1 MLRSL
6 SVLALAAASMFS
18 TLSAQIVGVGT
29 FIHVVKDLDQTIRFY
44 GTGLGLEMRNPGPPP
59 AFAPNALVES
69 LYDAKGSQ
77 SRVAVFKIPN
87 SPLGLEFVEFKG
99 ISQTPVARGI
109 QDPGANLLVMPVGD
123 AATAMARLKVN
134 GATVVNAT
142 TVADP
147 DGFFVELAGPVPAR
161 LLLTVAALDQT
172 LHVFRDLL
180 GFQPETTVSDGRLR
194 TSRTKVPGTDFEVEF
209 REFDASRT
217 FIKQIKNATIHD
229 PGSGVLRL
237 MTPDVD
243 GLLEKLKAVG
253 VPVASAGGEAASLNG
268 RHFVIL
274 RDPDN
279 FFFQLVPGVA
289 TVPSAVPAK

>member
-1 MLRSL
+1 M
-6 SVLALAAASMFS
+6 
-18 TLSAQIVGVGT
+18 SAQIVGVGT
-29 FIHVVKDLDQTIRFY
+29 FIHVVKDLDKTIQFY

-69 LYDAKGSQ
+69 LYDARGSQ
-77 SRVAVFKIPN
+77 SRVAVFKIPG

-99 ISQTPVARGI
+99 ISQTPVDRGI
-109 QDPGANLLVMPVGD
+109 QDPGANVLVMPVD
-123 AATAMARLKVN
+123 AAGLTMARLKEN

-147 DGFFVELAGPVPAR
+147 DGFFIELAGQAPAR

-180 GFQPETTVSDGRLR
+180 GFQPETTVLVGRMR
-194 TSRTKVPGTDFEVEF
+194 SSKAKVPGTDFEVEF
-209 REFDASRT
+209 REFDVSRT
-217 FIKQIKNATIHD
+217 FKKMIKNAAIHD
-229 PGSGVLRL
+229 QGSGVLRL
-237 MTPDVD
+237 MTTDVD
-243 GLLEKLKAVG
+243 GLLEKLKAAG

-279 FFFQLVPGVA
+279 FFFQLVPGA
-289 TVPSAVPAK
+289 AAGPAK

>member
-6 SVLALAAASMFS
+6 SVLALAAASTM
-18 TLSAQIVGVGT
+18 SAQPIVGVGT
-29 FIHVVKDLDQTIRFY
+29 FIHVVKDLDKTMRFY
-44 GTGLGLEMRNPGPPP
+44 GTGLGLEMRNPGAPP
-59 AFAPNALVES
+59 AFSVNALVED

-99 ISQTPVARGI
+99 ISQTPVHRGL

-123 AATAMARLKVN
+123 VGATMVRLKED

-147 DGFFVELAGPVPAR
+147 DGFFVELAGSAPAR
-161 LLLTVAALDQT
+161 LVLTVDKFDQT
-172 LHVFRDLL
+172 LHVFADLL
-180 GFQPETTVSDGRLR
+180 GFQPEKTVPNVK
-194 TSRTKVPGTDFEVEF
+194 TETMVPGTDFEVEF
-209 REFDASRT
+209 RVSGIGKRPVPA
-217 FIKQIKNATIHD
+217 AIHD
-229 PGSGVLRL
+229 QGSGVLRL
-237 MTPDVD
+237 MTTDVD
-243 GLLEKLKAVG
+243 GLLAKLKAAG
-253 VPVASAGGEAASLNG
+253 VPVASAGGQAASLSG

-279 FFFQLVPGVA
+279 FFFQLVPGA
-289 TVPSAVPAK
+289 AAVPAK

>member
-6 SVLALAAASMFS
+6 SVLALAAAS
-18 TLSAQIVGVGT
+18 TLPAQIVGVGT
-29 FIHVVKDLDQTIRFY
+29 FIHVVKDLDQTMRFY

-59 AFAPNALVES
+59 AFSANPLVED

-77 SRVAVFKIPN
+77 SRVAVFKIPG

-99 ISQTPVARGI
+99 ISQTSVHRGVG
-109 QDPGANLLVMPVGD
+109 DPGASLLVMPVQDVG
-123 AATAMARLKVN
+123 ATMARLKEN

-147 DGFFVELAGPVPAR
+147 DGFFVELADGPAQLV
-161 LLLTVAALDQT
+161 LTVDKLDQT
-172 LHVFRDLL
+172 LHIFRDLL
-180 GFQPETTVSDGRLR
+180 GFQPEKTVSAVRIR
-194 TSRTKVPGTDFEVEF
+194 SSKAKVPGTDFEVEF
-209 REFDASRT
+209 REFGGTGKRPVPA
-217 FIKQIKNATIHD
+217 AIHD

-243 GLLEKLKAVG
+243 GLLATLKTAG

-279 FFFQLVPGVA
+279 FFFQLVPGA
-289 TVPSAVPAK
+289 AGPPK

>member
-6 SVLALAAASMFS
+6 SAVVALMVASTMS
-18 TLSAQIVGVGT
+18 GQIVGVGT
-29 FIHVVKDLDQTIRFY
+29 FIHVVKDLDKTMQFY

-59 AFAPNALVES
+59 AFSPNALVES

-77 SRVAVFKIPN
+77 SRVAVFKIPG
-87 SPLGLEFVEFKG
+87 SALGLEFVEFKG
-99 ISQTPVARGI
+99 ISQTPVHRGL
-109 QDPGANLLVMPVGD
+109 QDPGANLLVMQAGDVG
-123 AATAMARLKVN
+123 ATMARLKEN

-147 DGFFVELAGPVPAR
+147 DGFFVELVQSPNGPAR
-161 LLLTVAALDQT
+161 LVLAVDKLDQT

-180 GFQPETTVSDGRLR
+180 GFQPEKTVPNVRSEAI
-194 TSRTKVPGTDFEVEF
+194 VPGTDFEVEF
-209 REFDASRT
+209 REFKGGS
-217 FIKQIKNATIHD
+217 KPSVPATIHD
-229 PGSGVLRL
+229 QGSGVLRL

-243 GLLEKLKAVG
+243 GLLQKLKAAG

-279 FFFQLVPGVA
+279 FFFQLVPGSA
-289 TVPSAVPAK
+289 AVPAK

>member
-6 SVLALAAASMFS
+6 SVLALAAASTM
-18 TLSAQIVGVGT
+18 SAQIVGVGT
-29 FIHVVKDLDQTIRFY
+29 FIHVVKDLDQTMRFY
-44 GTGLGLEMRNPGPPP
+44 GTGLGLEARNPGPPP
-59 AFAPNALVES
+59 AFAPNALVED

-77 SRVAVFKIPN
+77 SRVAVFKIPG

-99 ISQTPVARGI
+99 ISQTPVHRGI

-123 AATAMARLKVN
+123 AGATMARLKEN

-147 DGFFVELAGPVPAR
+147 DGFFVELAGSGPAR
-161 LLLTVAALDQT
+161 LVLTVDKLNQT
-172 LHVFRDLL
+172 LHVFHDLL
-180 GFQPETTVSDGRLR
+180 GFQPEKTVLNVK
-194 TSRTKVPGTDFEVEF
+194 TETMVPGTDFEVEF
-209 REFDASRT
+209 REFDTGKLPVA
-217 FIKQIKNATIHD
+217 AAIHD
-229 PGSGVLRL
+229 QGSGVLRL

-243 GLLEKLKAVG
+243 GLLQKLKAAG
-253 VPVASAGGEAASLNG
+253 VPVASARGEAASLNG

-279 FFFQLVPGVA
+279 FFFQLVPGA
-289 TVPSAVPAK
+289 AAPAK

>member
-1 MLRSL
+1 M
-6 SVLALAAASMFS
+6 
-18 TLSAQIVGVGT
+18 SAQIIGVGT
-29 FIHVVKDLDQTIRFY
+29 FIHVVKDLDQTMRFY
-44 GTGLGLEMRNPGPPP
+44 GTGLGLEMRNPGAPP
-59 AFAPNALVES
+59 AFSTNALVED

-109 QDPGANLLVMPVGD
+109 QDPGADVLALSVRDPG
-123 AATAMARLKVN
+123 ATIARLKEN

-147 DGFFVELAGPVPAR
+147 DGFLIELVPSTDGGAR
-161 LLLTVAALDQT
+161 LLLTVARLDPT

-180 GFQPETTVSDGRLR
+180 GFQPGLHFLDARMQHAAA
-194 TSRTKVPGTDFEVEF
+194 KVPGTDFEVEF
-209 REFDASRT
+209 REFGGANKRP
-217 FIKQIKNATIHD
+217 IPAAIHD

-243 GLLEKLKAVG
+243 GLLLKLKAAG
-253 VPVASAGGEAASLNG
+253 VPVASTGGEAASLNG

-279 FFFQLVPGVA
+279 FFFQLVPGTA
-289 TVPSAVPAK
+289 APPK

>member
-6 SVLALAAASMFS
+6 SLLALAAASTMP
-18 TLSAQIVGVGT
+18 AQIVGVGT
-29 FIHVVKDLDQTIRFY
+29 FIHVVKDLDKTIQFY
-44 GTGLGLEMRNPGPPP
+44 GTGLALEMRDPGAAP
-59 AFAPNALVES
+59 AFSANPLVES

-99 ISQTPVARGI
+99 ISQTPVHRGL
-109 QDPGANLLVMPVGD
+109 QDPGANLLVLPVQDVG
-123 AATAMARLKVN
+123 ATMARLKEN
-134 GATVVNAT
+134 GAQALNDA

-147 DGFFVELAGPVPAR
+147 DGFLVELLAEGPPR
-161 LLLTVAALDQT
+161 LLLTVARLDPT

-180 GFQPETTVSDGRLR
+180 GFQPEKTVSEPGLWISKAR
-194 TSRTKVPGTDFEVEF
+194 VPGTDFEVEF
-209 REFDASRT
+209 HEFST
-217 FIKQIKNATIHD
+217 ATRPVPAAIHD
-229 PGSGVLRL
+229 QGSGVLRL
-237 MTPDVD
+237 MTTDVD
-243 GLLEKLKAVG
+243 GLLAKLKAAG

-279 FFFQLVPGVA
+279 FFFQLVPGA
-289 TVPSAVPAK
+289 AAPAK

>member
-1 MLRSL
+1 MLRFFPAIL
-6 SVLALAAASMFS
+6 VLAASTMP
-18 TLSAQIVGVGT
+18 AQIVGVGT
-29 FIHVVKDLDQTIRFY
+29 FIHVVKDLDKTIQFY

-59 AFAPNALVES
+59 AFSSNPLVED

-77 SRVAVFKIPN
+77 SRVAVFKIPG

-99 ISQTPVARGI
+99 ISQAPVNRGI
-109 QDPGANLLVMPVGD
+109 QDPGANLLVMPGDVG
-123 AATAMARLKVN
+123 ATMARLKEN

-147 DGFFVELAGPVPAR
+147 DGFFVELAGPAPAR
-161 LLLTVAALDQT
+161 LLLTVATLDQT

-180 GFQPETTVSDGRLR
+180 GFQPEKTVSAGRMR
-194 TSRTKVPGTDFEVEF
+194 SSKAKVPGTDFEVEF
-209 REFDASRT
+209 REFGGTSKRPIA
-217 FIKQIKNATIHD
+217 AAIHD

-243 GLLEKLKAVG
+243 GLLQKLKVAG
-253 VPVASAGGEAASLNG
+253 IPVASVGGEAASLNG

-279 FFFQLVPGVA
+279 FFFQLVPGA
-289 TVPSAVPAK
+289 AAPAK

>member
-6 SVLALAAASMFS
+6 SAVLALASASMFS
-18 TLSAQIVGVGT
+18 TLSAQIVGMGT
-29 FIHVVKDLDQTIRFY
+29 FIHVVKDLDKTIQFY

-59 AFAPNALVES
+59 AFSANPLVED

-77 SRVAVFKIPN
+77 SRVAVFKVPG

-99 ISQTPVARGI
+99 ISQTPVRREL
-109 QDPGANLLVMPVGD
+109 QDPGANVLVMPVSD
-123 AATAMARLKVN
+123 AGVTMARLKEN

-147 DGFFVELAGPVPAR
+147 DGFFIEFAPSAAGATR
-161 LLLTVAALDQT
+161 LLLTVDKLDQT
-172 LHVFRDLL
+172 LHVFHDLL
-180 GFQPETTVSDGRLR
+180 GFQPEITMFAVSLQR
-194 TSRTKVPGTDFEVEF
+194 SKAKVPGTDFEVEF
-209 REFDASRT
+209 RGFGAGKRPV
-217 FIKQIKNATIHD
+217 AAAIHD

-243 GLLEKLKAVG
+243 GLLQKLKAAG
-253 VPVASAGGEAASLNG
+253 VPVASARGEAASLNG

-279 FFFQLVPGVA
+279 FFFQLVPGPA
-289 TVPSAVPAK
+289 ASAK

>member
-6 SVLALAAASMFS
+6 SAVLALAAASTMS
-18 TLSAQIVGVGT
+18 GQIVGVGT
-29 FIHVVKDLDQTIRFY
+29 FIHVVKDLDKTIRFY
-44 GTGLGLEMRNPGPPP
+44 GTGLGLETRNPGPPP
-59 AFAPNALVES
+59 AFAPNALVED

-77 SRVAVFKIPN
+77 SRVAVFKIPG

-99 ISQTPVARGI
+99 ISQTPVHRGL
-109 QDPGANLLVMPVGD
+109 QDPGANLLMLPVQDVG
-123 AATAMARLKVN
+123 ATMARLKEN
-134 GATVVNAT
+134 GATELNAA

-147 DGFFVELAGPVPAR
+147 DGFLVELLAEGPAR
-161 LLLTVAALDQT
+161 LLLTVARLDPT

-180 GFQPETTVSDGRLR
+180 GFQPEKTVSEPGLWISKAR
-194 TSRTKVPGTDFEVEF
+194 VPGTDFEVEF
-209 REFDASRT
+209 HEFPTAKRPVP
-217 FIKQIKNATIHD
+217 AAIHD

-243 GLLEKLKAVG
+243 GLLEKLKAAG
-253 VPVASAGGEAASLNG
+253 VPVASSGGEAASLNG

-279 FFFQLVPGVA
+279 FFFQLVPGTA
-289 TVPSAVPAK
+289 PPAK

>member
-1 MLRSL
+1 MMRSL
-6 SVLALAAASMFS
+6 SAVFALAAAS

-29 FIHVVKDLDQTIRFY
+29 FIHVVKDLDKTMRFY
-44 GTGLGLEMRNPGPPP
+44 GAGLGLENRNSGAPPP
-59 AFAPNALVES
+59 VFAPNPLVED

-77 SRVAVFKIPN
+77 SRVAVFKIPG

-99 ISQTPVARGI
+99 ISQTPVHRGL
-109 QDPGANLLVMPVGD
+109 QDPGANLLVMPVTDVG
-123 AATAMARLKVN
+123 ATMARLKEN
-134 GATVVNAT
+134 GATALNAA

-147 DGFFVELAGPVPAR
+147 DGFFVELLAGGPAR
-161 LLLTVAALDQT
+161 LLLTVARLDPT

-180 GFQPETTVSDGRLR
+180 GFQPEKTVSEPGLWISNAR
-194 TSRTKVPGTDFEVEF
+194 VPGTDFEVEF
-209 REFDASRT
+209 HEFSTAKRPVP
-217 FIKQIKNATIHD
+217 AAIHD

-243 GLLEKLKAVG
+243 GLLQKLKAAG
-253 VPVASAGGEAASLNG
+253 VPVASARGEAASQNG

-279 FFFQLVPGVA
+279 FFFQLVPGPTA
-289 TVPSAVPAK
+289 PPK

>member
-1 MLRSL
+1 MMRSL
-6 SVLALAAASMFS
+6 SAVLALTAAS

-29 FIHVVKDLDQTIRFY
+29 FIHVVKDLDKTVQFY
-44 GTGLGLEMRNPGPPP
+44 GTGLGLEQRNPGAPP
-59 AFAPNALVES
+59 AVFAPNTLVED

-99 ISQTPVARGI
+99 ISQTPVHRGL
-109 QDPGANLLVMPVGD
+109 QDPGANLLVMPVQDVG
-123 AATAMARLKVN
+123 ATMARLKEN

-147 DGFFVELAGPVPAR
+147 DGFFIELADGPAHLV
-161 LLLTVAALDQT
+161 LTVDKLDRT
-172 LHVFRDLL
+172 LHVFHDLL
-180 GFQPETTVSDGRLR
+180 GFQPEKTVPNVR
-194 TSRTKVPGTDFEVEF
+194 TEAMVPGTDFEVEF
-209 REFDASRT
+209 RQSGTGKGVISA
-217 FIKQIKNATIHD
+217 AIHD

-243 GLLEKLKAVG
+243 GLLQKLKTAG
-253 VPVASAGGEAASLNG
+253 VPVASARGEAASLNG

-279 FFFQLVPGVA
+279 FFFQLVPGQA
-289 TVPSAVPAK
+289 APAK

>member
-6 SVLALAAASMFS
+6 SVLALAAAS

-29 FIHVVKDLDQTIRFY
+29 FIHVVKDLDQTMRFY

-59 AFAPNALVES
+59 AFSANALVED

-99 ISQTPVARGI
+99 ISQTPVDRGI
-109 QDPGANLLVMPVGD
+109 QDPGANVLVMPVGAD
-123 AATAMARLKVN
+123 GLTMARLKEN

-147 DGFFVELAGPVPAR
+147 DGFFVELAGPAPAR
-161 LLLTVAALDQT
+161 LLLTVAALDPT

-180 GFQPETTVSDGRLR
+180 GFQPEKTVSEGRLR
-194 TSRTKVPGTDFEVEF
+194 SSKAKVPGTDFEVEC
-209 REFDASRT
+209 REFDVSRT
-217 FIKQIKNATIHD
+217 FKKIVKNAAIHD

-243 GLLEKLKAVG
+243 GLLQKLKAAG

-279 FFFQLVPGVA
+279 FFFQLVPGA
-289 TVPSAVPAK
+289 AAPAK